1 MGKHTTGRVTR
12 RRLLQ
17 SGAVVTGVA
26 IAGCVGGGE
35 DTIQYMGRGGATQDA
50 FRDVLEEWEEAN
62 SVDVQHMEVADDTEM
77 LSVLEGNPGEIDLCN
92 PSPNGFAQFR
102 DADVLADLDYGEIP
116 NYDNLD
122 DPWHDAPFLE
132 DHEDGVYRYISTQ
145 GLAYNTELVD
155 EFDSWDEI
163 EREEYDGQIS
173 LFAGPDAR
181 FANAA
186 AAAGEDINEIGD
198 DDVFD
203 AIVEKAEDQH
213 ENIFQYWAS
222 GDQHMQ
228 FLREEQAL
236 ISSAWGGRVLS
247 LQADGHPIEYFI
259 PDEGAVTHSE
269 GYAIPADSENQD
281 IAHDLLN
288 WLYER
293 ENLIEL
299 STNID
304 YPIPI
309 EDPPDGI
316 TELPDYT
323 EHPDDLTWIDWDV
336 VLPHQEEIAQAFDE
350 IRSG

>member
-1 MGKHTTGRVTR
+1 
-12 RRLLQ
+12 
-17 SGAVVTGVA
+17 
-26 IAGCVGGGE
+26 
-35 DTIQYMGRGGATQDA
+35 MGRGGATQNA
-50 FRDVLEEWEEAN
+50 FRELAAEWEEEN
-62 SVDVQHMEVADDTEM
+62 DVQVQHMEVADDAEM

-92 PSPNGFAQFR
+92 PSPSGFARFR

-132 DHEDGVYRYISTQ
+132 GHEDGVYRYISTQ

-163 EREEYDGQIS
+163 ERDEYDGQIS
-173 LFAGPDAR
+173 LFAGPEVR

-186 AAAGEDINEIGD
+186 AAAGIDVNEIGD
-198 DDVFD
+198 DSVFD
-203 AIVEKAEDQH
+203 AIVEKAQDQH
-213 ENIFQYWAS
+213 ENVFQYWAS

-228 FLREEQAL
+228 FLREEQAR

-247 LQADGHPIEYFI
+247 LQDDGHPIEYFI
-259 PDEGAVTHSE
+259 PEEGAVTHSE
-269 GYAIPADSENQD
+269 GYAIPAASEKQD
-281 IAHDLLN
+281 TSHELLN

-299 STNID
+299 STSID

-309 EDPPDGI
+309 EDPPEGI
-316 TELPDYT
+316 TQLPDYT
-323 EHPDDLTWIDWDV
+323 EHPDDLTWIDWSV
-336 VLPHQEEIAQAFDE
+336 VLPHRQDIAQAFDE
-350 IRSG
+350 IRAS